1 MPKQQ
6 KNIFENANI
15 AIQKIRNNRIIK
27 AMILSALI
35 ISNSPLSAENI
46 EQIESTPIEK
56 FTNEELKISCAEE
69 DIENAKLLKNI
80 IDEIQLTNQYGEYL
94 INEIAKNKTEIVI
107 TKTNG
112 SNYYYNNTIYIN
124 SDDIKNATST
134 NKKQSLKE
142 SIAHEATHMLQ
153 NKAGIMNDI
162 ENLPPYEA
170 ISLYLLTELDA
181 TIKSYVACDNYYT
194 TDTEQRMNT
203 IFESISDVIG
213 YAMNSYIQKAIYLN
227 TNKDYNFTNKNP
239 NDTISKFNKIG
250 NFPKL
255 HLDGIIENIYNKIPN
270 EYKKQIDKLNNDY
283 ITKGNTILNQTK
295 VAQK

>member
-56 FTNEELKISCAEE
+56 FTNEELKISCTEE

-112 SNYYYNNTIYIN
+112 SNY
-124 SDDIKNATST
+124 
-134 NKKQSLKE
+134 
-142 SIAHEATHMLQ
+142 
-153 NKAGIMNDI
+153 
-162 ENLPPYEA
+162 
-170 ISLYLLTELDA
+170 
-181 TIKSYVACDNYYT
+181 
-194 TDTEQRMNT
+194 
-203 IFESISDVIG
+203 
-213 YAMNSYIQKAIYLN
+213 
-227 TNKDYNFTNKNP
+227 
-239 NDTISKFNKIG
+239 
-250 NFPKL
+250 
-255 HLDGIIENIYNKIPN
+255 
-270 EYKKQIDKLNNDY
+270 
-283 ITKGNTILNQTK
+283 
-295 VAQK
+295 